1 MLASW
6 APGTALSF
14 QLTFGN
20 GSSLHGSSKK
30 TLIFFFKFLSQLVP
44 FEAPQYLKVDA
55 PSLLGGWAS
64 RFARAGYL
72 RVN

>member
-6 APGTALSF
+6 APGTALCF

-30 TLIFFFKFLSQLVP
+30 ALIFFFKFLSQLVP
-44 FEAPQYLKVDA
+44 FEAPQYLKVGTAFA
-55 PSLLGGWAS
+55 P
-64 RFARAGYL
+64 RRAGFKIC
-72 RVN
+72 